1 MTLIVM
7 VEAASRKM
15 LWADFIEALGSA
27 RTRVL
32 YYLADYGLKVAW
44 FFALFDF
51 SAVRMN
57 YRSGWVSSD
66 SSKLN

>member
-7 VEAASRKM
+7 VEAASREM

-32 YYLADYGLKVAW
+32 YFLADYGLKVAW
-44 FFALFDF
+44 FFALWLL
-51 SAVRMN
+51 
-57 YRSGWVSSD
+57 SGQAE
-66 SSKLN
+66 